1 VSFQLKNIDLMIL
14 MPMIGVVMEIVDA
27 MIKEVI
33 GSNVLQR
40 SEKVRVNSGVRV
52 RVRVSIL
59 TLNSAKFD
67 FIIEAQL

>member
-1 VSFQLKNIDLMIL
+1 MIL